1 MHSSSGANLPFKDQ
15 QWLRILQWNA
25 GGFSHVKRTQLMSIL
40 ISQDIDVFIIV
51 EANLSHDSL
60 KLHTF
65 GPYCTKIL
73 PKLRRIA
80 SGILVG
86 VRKGLISDFHEI
98 SNLSS
103 YNGAEIIKLDV
114 WKRKRHFKVYGCYSP
129 PGNTK
134 LDLSLLTFTSK
145 TILCGDFNAHSKRWN
160 YSDLNSAGKVME
172 DLLIAD
178 QMELLYNDSD
188 IPTYLHYNG
197 NGTNPDLTL
206 ASADIADDVE
216 REVICDPGSGHRM
229 IITGI
234 GFDTSNSFKRP
245 FKNRWN
251 FAKADWKNFTLENET
266 IFESVSSFC
275 KAGESVDRVFSRFV
289 KIIFETAKK
298 WIPRGKQFN
307 YKPFW
312 NENLAALKEKSSTA
326 RFIAEQSKNPEDV
339 QNWRKSVAH
348 LRKEILTAKRNCF
361 NNFVTKI
368 DYRKDGKSISE
379 LREAVGHIRCA
390 KSPGPDNFHP
400 EFLKHLGCN
409 ALSVLLTLYNHSWK
423 YGVPAIWKKAIVVS
437 IPKKNKPLDD
447 LNSYR
452 PISLTSILSKVME
465 RMISSR
471 HDWYIETNNL
481 LTSSQAGF
489 KKCQSTNQQV
499 VFLGQSIKDALDQKH
514 SALALFVD
522 FEAAFDKV
530 WRLKCIQKLQTLGVC
545 NNMLMWIRNFISQRF
560 SAVRFGNAISSFK
573 QSETGLPQGT
583 VISPILFNI
592 FINDLPD
599 LLASDGLTNTALFAD
614 DLAIWCSTP
623 KRDQSKLNTILNLTL
638 ERLHLWC
645 IENNMTVN
653 LKKTTCQ
660 FFTLN
665 RQPFSPNWFIKN
677 IQYKVINDVPFEL
690 LSFANPL
697 DYATLDI
704 RLDLVLNVRKRDLSP
719 TALHAIALETINTR
733 FPPEEWLHIYTD
745 GSLLDFAQGAGIGVF
760 CHLFS
765 FYLHAGPLTTH
776 FDGEVEAIHIA
787 LQQLAVRLPPIER
800 AVILSDSTSALQ
812 ALSNYNENN
821 CLRVQ
826 NCRELLGKIKGKI
839 VFQWVPSHCGLWGN
853 ERADFLAKK
862 GTGILQNFRRDLT
875 LHSAKLEI
883 KRIFRES
890 FRLTASRVARDKP
903 WSTLCKKS
911 HGIPSSPRAAA
922 VAKFRLLTG
931 HDCLCAHLF
940 RFNLVTSP
948 ICVLCNTGQDMTA
961 AHLDECSALNDLNCI
976 VKRY

>member
-1 MHSSSGANLPFKDQ
+1 MHSSSGANRPFKDQ

-25 GGFSHVKRTQLMSIL
+25 GGFSHEKRTQLMSTL

-65 GPYCTKIL
+65 GSYCTKIL
-73 PKLRRIA
+73 PKSRRIA

-98 SNLSS
+98 SILSS

-114 WKRKRHFKVYGCYSP
+114 WKRKRHFRVYGCYSP

-134 LDLSLLTFTSK
+134 LDFSLLTFTSK

-206 ASADIADDVE
+206 ASTDIAEDVE

-234 GFDTSNSFKRP
+234 GFDTSNSSKRP
-245 FKNRWN
+245 FRNRWN

-275 KAGESVDRVFSRFV
+275 KG
-289 KIIFETAKK
+289 
-298 WIPRGKQFN
+298 
-307 YKPFW
+307 
-312 NENLAALKEKSSTA
+312 
-326 RFIAEQSKNPEDV
+326 
-339 QNWRKSVAH
+339 
-348 LRKEILTAKRNCF
+348 
-361 NNFVTKI
+361 
-368 DYRKDGKSISE
+368 
-379 LREAVGHIRCA
+379 
-390 KSPGPDNFHP
+390 
-400 EFLKHLGCN
+400 
-409 ALSVLLTLYNHSWK
+409 
-423 YGVPAIWKKAIVVS
+423 
-437 IPKKNKPLDD
+437 
-447 LNSYR
+447 
-452 PISLTSILSKVME
+452 
-465 RMISSR
+465 
-471 HDWYIETNNL
+471 
-481 LTSSQAGF
+481 
-489 KKCQSTNQQV
+489 
-499 VFLGQSIKDALDQKH
+499 
-514 SALALFVD
+514 
-522 FEAAFDKV
+522 
-530 WRLKCIQKLQTLGVC
+530 
-545 NNMLMWIRNFISQRF
+545 
-560 SAVRFGNAISSFK
+560 
-573 QSETGLPQGT
+573 
-583 VISPILFNI
+583 ILFNI

-665 RQPFSPNWFIKN
+665 RQSISPQLVYNGMPVQQSDVSIYLGCALDNKLKWTKHAELVVSKARKRLSILKRLTGVKWGCNRDTLNTTYKTYIQPVLNYCNEVLISASENVRKLLDTFHNQALRMITGGVKTTPVLAMQLLCDLQPFTNIIEKNAAILFNRLIRLPNNSFWRYYDSDGGRNLKTQKGFIQCVREN

-760 CHLFS
+760 SHLFS

-776 FDGEVEAIHIA
+776 FD
-787 LQQLAVRLPPIER
+787 
-800 AVILSDSTSALQ
+800 DSTSALQ
-812 ALSNYNENN
+812 ALSNYNQNN
-821 CLRVQ
+821 CVRVQ
-826 NCRELLGKIKGKI
+826 NCRELLGKIKEKI

-853 ERADFLAKK
+853 ETADFLAKK

-911 HGIPSSPRAAA
+911 HGIPSSSRAAA

-948 ICVLCNTGQDMTA
+948 ICVLCDTGQDMTA

-976 VKRY
+976 VKRYWRARCLMT